1 MDQLLN
7 TGLESFGRIENV
19 IKMDIDERRPVENL
33 SMVDV
38 DQ

>member
-7 TGLESFGRIENV
+7 TGLESFGRNENV
-19 IKMDIDERRPVENL
+19 SKMDIDERRPVENL